1 MLLFCAARSH
11 SQATLD
17 SLDISRFSEDGAD
30 EKVAVLEFELRKA
43 KENISGLRATL
54 TQMTAEREENV
65 TSVKSDVTNE
75 AVRPHEQRALNFL
88 VNEYLLRQGYKL
100 TAVTF
105 SEENNDQVQFQTCAL
120 KMCD

>member
-1 MLLFCAARSH
+1 MHFLLIFSAARSH

-54 TQMTAEREENV
+54 TQMTSGLFD
-65 TSVKSDVTNE
+65 TSC
-75 AVRPHEQRALNFL
+75 VRVVISLNYIQRGRKTSPVSN
-88 VNEYLLRQGYKL
+88 Q
-100 TAVTF
+100 
-105 SEENNDQVQFQTCAL
+105 
-120 KMCD
+120 M

>member
-1 MLLFCAARSH
+1 MQIFAYFSAARSH

-54 TQMTAEREENV
+54 TQMTAGLFGNLWCG
-65 TSVKSDVTNE
+65 DVFISLNDL
-75 AVRPHEQRALNFL
+75 QRG
-88 VNEYLLRQGYKL
+88 R
-100 TAVTF
+100 
-105 SEENNDQVQFQTCAL
+105 
-120 KMCD
+120 KMSPVSNQM

>member
-1 MLLFCAARSH
+1 MQPFLVWMEFNIIKLFP
-11 SQATLD
+11 
-17 SLDISRFSEDGAD
+17 
-30 EKVAVLEFELRKA
+30 
-43 KENISGLRATL
+43 
-54 TQMTAEREENV
+54 EREENV

-105 SEENNDQVQFQTCAL
+105 SEENNDQVCYNRSMVT
-120 KMCD
+120 

>member
-1 MLLFCAARSH
+1 VFNLFLSDQKFKFLLLFAAARSH

-54 TQMTAEREENV
+54 TQMTAG
-65 TSVKSDVTNE
+65 
-75 AVRPHEQRALNFL
+75 AF
-88 VNEYLLRQGYKL
+88 
-100 TAVTF
+100 
-105 SEENNDQVQFQTCAL
+105 
-120 KMCD
+120 